1 MMEYIKKEPVK
12 SGIFVGLFL
21 ALILMVF
28 FFARWWNA
36 PLGAELAE
44 ETDTASK
51 EMTQAIPEETLIPTT
66 IVPTVKKETKTPTE
80 TATLSPSPTIPPVTI
95 CDGPETM
102 FVQVTGVEGISYLY
116 GLADAIR
123 VIRLDFVNGKITV
136 LHLPRDMYVSI
147 PIAVPGVTESVTLGK
162 LNQAYFYGSS
172 GMGYYDGE
180 DQAPGLLAQTIE
192 ENFNLKIDNY
202 ISVNTRIFRMMVDA
216 IGGIDVYLPD
226 NVFEHYFQEPVLYM
240 EAGVHH
246 LDGKQAEMIARH
258 RTLIGDFG
266 RVKNQTILF
275 KAFSRNLLTPEG
287 LASLPDLVAI
297 YKETVLIDFTPDEIS
312 TILCLLS
319 KIDNNEDITYIDFP
333 LDLLEEIRVYD
344 KVQKHNVYVLD
355 PDLNAVIEFLDKF
368 QKGIIP

>member
-1 MMEYIKKEPVK
+1 MEHIKREPVK
-12 SGIFVGLFL
+12 FGIFAGL
-21 ALILMVF
+21 LITLFTMVF
-28 FFARWWNA
+28 FFARWWNS
-36 PLGAELAE
+36 PLGTELVE
-44 ETDTASK
+44 ETITPST
-51 EMTQAIPEETLIPTT
+51 EMVQVVPEETLIPST
-66 IVPTVKKETKTPTE
+66 IVPTVKKETITPTE
-80 TATLSPSPTIPPVTI
+80 TAYVSPTATIPPDTI

-102 FVQVTGVEGISYLY
+102 FVQVTGVEGVSYLY
-116 GLADAIR
+116 GLSDAIR
-123 VIRLDFVNGKITV
+123 VVRIDFLNGKITV

-147 PIAVPGVTESVTLGK
+147 PISVPGVTESETFGK

-202 ISVNTRIFRMMVDA
+202 ISVNTRIFQMMVDA

-226 NVFEHYFQEPVLYM
+226 NVYEHYFQEPVLYM
-240 EAGVHH
+240 EAGIHH

-266 RVKNQTILF
+266 RVKNQTILIE
-275 KAFSRNLLTPEG
+275 AFIRNLLTTEG
-287 LASLPDLVAI
+287 LTSIPDLIEI
-297 YKETVLIDFTPDEIS
+297 YRETVLMDLTPDEIS
-312 TILCLLS
+312 DVLCLLS
-319 KIDNNEDITYIDFP
+319 KIDTKEDITFLDFP

-344 KVQKHNVYVLD
+344 EVQKHNVYVLN
-355 PDLNAVIEFLDKF
+355 PDLNAVVEFLDKF